1 MTMSRPDHDSFKLYP
16 VRIRLTDTVLKT
28 VSIPIN
34 PLNSF
39 LQNQHSH
46 APNAPKIQIVE
57 YIHCSQVYLTTPD
70 TSCQQKQFNEWPGKD
85 RMASLARDHRPDYAA
100 TKVILKMQD

>member
-1 MTMSRPDHDSFKLYP
+1 MHLRPADITYLDLACRERGIRHHKVRPAIVTMSRPDHDSFKLYP

-39 LQNQHSH
+39 CKINTPMRQTR
-46 APNAPKIQIVE
+46 PK
-57 YIHCSQVYLTTPD
+57 
-70 TSCQQKQFNEWPGKD
+70 F
-85 RMASLARDHRPDYAA
+85 R
-100 TKVILKMQD
+100 